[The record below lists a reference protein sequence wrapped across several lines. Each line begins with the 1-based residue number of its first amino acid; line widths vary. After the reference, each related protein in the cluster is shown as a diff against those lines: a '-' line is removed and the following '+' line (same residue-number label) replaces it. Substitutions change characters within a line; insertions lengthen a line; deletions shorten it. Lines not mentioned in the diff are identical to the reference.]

1 MKNKLNNVFYSK
13 NCGDFTL
20 IYSKGVYYL
29 FFHNIPCGKVKDKA
43 NPQELYNNEFG
54 EIFFIS
60 FDDYFYS
67 KDKQNTLKFIFEEVT
82 NTLTDFTSNKP
93 IIMNIFTGLLST
105 LNFAFTDKDTN
116 KKNHVSFKIM
126 VEEEERQYGK
136 PRDYRKDYIKF
147 LWCNLLPLPFTF
159 IFSWSV
165 FLLTLKPTP
174 DLPQFD
180 KH

>member
-29 FFHNIPCGKVKDKA
+29 FFHNIPHGKVKDKA

-60 FDDYFYS
+60 FDDYYYS

-82 NTLTDFTSNKP
+82 NTITDFTSNKP
-93 IIMNIFTGLLST
+93 KIMNIFTGLLST
-105 LNFAFTDKDTN
+105 LYFAFTDKDTN
-116 KKNHVSFKIM
+116 KKNHVTFKIM

-136 PRDYRKDYIKF
+136 PQYRKEYIKF
-147 LWCNLLPLPFTF
+147 LWCNLLPLPFYF
-159 IFSWSV
+159 FMICF
-165 FLLTLKPTP
+165 FTLPETTP
-174 DLPQFD
+174 DPPLILP
-180 KH
+180 